1 MQLNPI
7 MNIEK
12 LKDLVEYKFEALP
25 EDVDPRDMFDDD
37 NDVSWVYD
45 QLDIG
50 NESAWFIAKVSC
62 SYKGFEGVEY
72 LGGCS
77 YKSFA
82 DFLEEKDGY
91 YEDMKHA
98 AFLDLVE
105 QLEETKQ
112 AIQQLEE

>member
-1 MQLNPI
+1 

-25 EDVDPRDMFDDD
+25 EDTDPKDMLDDD

-45 QLDIG
+45 QLERG
-50 NESAWFIAKVSC
+50 NDAAWFIAKISC
-62 SYKGFEGVEY
+62 RYKGFEGVEY

-82 DFLEEKDGY
+82 DFLGEKDGY
-91 YEDMKHA
+91 CEDMKHA
-98 AFLDLVE
+98 AFLNLVA
-105 QLEETKQ
+105 QLEGARQ
-112 AIQQLEE
+112 AIQQLEGK